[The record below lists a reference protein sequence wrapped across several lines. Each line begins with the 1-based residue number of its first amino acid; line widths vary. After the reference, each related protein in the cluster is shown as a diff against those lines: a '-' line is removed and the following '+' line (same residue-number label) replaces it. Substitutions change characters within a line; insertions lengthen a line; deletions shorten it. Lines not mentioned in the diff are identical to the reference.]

1 MRIPPVDSST
11 DGALR
16 KVLESAGS
24 GPHTAQ
30 ELLGVLAHRPRLMA
44 RVAALG
50 GALEEGQALTE
61 RQRLLVAMRV
71 AVRTRCDYLWA
82 LQQSR
87 HAARCGVDG
96 AQLRALQHLPA
107 SSPCWSEP
115 EQLLIE
121 ATDELHKG
129 ATISGRTLDAMGRH
143 WSAADLV
150 EIAVLIGHGY
160 LQAFV
165 ANIAGLGADGP
176 AAA

>member
-1 MRIPPVDSST
+1 MRIPPVDAST

-16 KVLESAGS
+16 TVLESVGS
-24 GPHTAQ
+24 GPHAGQ

-50 GALEEGQALTE
+50 RTLDEGQALTE
-61 RQRLLVAMRV
+61 RQRLLVMMRV
-71 AVRTRCDYLWA
+71 AVRTRCDYLWT

-87 HAARCGVDG
+87 HAQRCGVDSV
-96 AQLRALQHLPA
+96 QLRALQHLPA

-143 WSAADLV
+143 WSGADLV
-150 EIAVLIGHGY
+150 EIAALIGHGY

-165 ANIAGLGADGP
+165 ANIAGLGPERP